1 MNELRSVRLPEVCD
15 TVVSAQMLAA
25 IVIAV
30 LKRLP
35 RSWQAGIYFDLLPSD
50 DECSL

>member
-1 MNELRSVRLPEVCD
+1 MGGTL
-15 TVVSAQMLAA
+15 VSTQTL
-25 IVIAV
+25 AV